1 MRGLG
6 AIETEEEK
14 LARIRA
20 AHAEKLDA
28 ASKAEETSSSSSG
41 GWISSALDWF
51 TGRNEPAAAPTQTT
65 STGAGQ
71 TTSNAEAI
79 ASLQAQRTTALE
91 LALAFPQ
98 QTQYAERA
106 KQLESQIIALGG
118 WPAAPPTQMASRPS
132 QAVTVQQ
139 PDKPSAMT
147 AMFAASQAARAER
160 QRADPGSMMSLLGP
174 MNVTGAWSTTA
185 KVGVGVAGVAA
196 LSLGLYLALRPKS

>member
-1 MRGLG
+1 VSYVYTGQAGLG
-6 AIETEEEK
+6 GEAADAFLSFFGVGNETEAER
-14 LARIRA
+14 LAR
-20 AHAEKLDA
+20 ES
-28 ASKAEETSSSSSG
+28 ASAPPSTKAQE
-41 GWISSALDWF
+41 
-51 TGRNEPAAAPTQTT
+51 
-65 STGAGQ
+65 

-98 QTQYAERA
+98 QTHYAERA

-139 PDKPSAMT
+139 PDKPSALT
-147 AMFAASQAARAER
+147 AMFAASQEARAAR